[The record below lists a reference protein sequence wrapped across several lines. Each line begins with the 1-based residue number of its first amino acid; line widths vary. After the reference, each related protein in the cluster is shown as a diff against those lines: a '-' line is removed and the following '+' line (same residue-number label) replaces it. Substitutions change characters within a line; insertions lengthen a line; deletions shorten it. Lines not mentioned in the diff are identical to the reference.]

1 LKLLPFDFPGTAA
14 ANMELTS
21 SFEILLRS
29 FAPVFTEPS
38 FQTFRL
44 LMTGWILSTRH
55 RYVTDLIVSSDSTS
69 NGHYSDYHRFFS
81 QAVWDI
87 DQLWKLLAKTIVGTL
102 VGPDAVIILSGD
114 DTLCR
119 KRGLGIFGTGMHHD
133 PLSSSKSKKICHW
146 GHDWVDLCIVI
157 SNPWWAPSK
166 VFSLPIC
173 MRLYR
178 NRQGLTKGK
187 NKKAKSKTKQQK
199 NAASKNNQKAA
210 AKKREAKANAEN
222 SRRGSKTLHRTRP
235 ELMAEM
241 IALVAAWFPERQLL
255 LLVDSLY
262 SGKSVLG
269 TLPEN
274 VDLIGPVHT
283 KAALYAPAP
292 KETKARRGPRRKK
305 GDRLKSMEAWSKDS
319 SRWQTHHF
327 DQYGLHGSLQTK
339 TRTGMYYKAGN
350 DRLLRFV
357 LSRDTVG
364 DRPMR
369 IFYSTA
375 TEMTAREILSLFS
388 LRWSVEVT
396 HFDCKQHLGLEDAA
410 NRKEKA
416 VQRTAPMAM
425 FLYSLTIVWY
435 ANVGH
440 HNFQI
445 PHRPWYWW
453 KEEPSFADMLTTLRR
468 KSWEDQLSAV
478 SLNTSD
484 RNNKLATLNYLATLA
499 G

>member
-1 LKLLPFDFPGTAA
+1 
-14 ANMELTS
+14 MELTS
-21 SFEILLRS
+21 SFESLLRN

-38 FQTFRL
+38 FATFRL

-55 RYVTDLIVSSDSTS
+55 RYVTDLIVSSDSTT
-69 NGHYSDYHRFFS
+69 NGHFTDYHRFFS
-81 QAVWDI
+81 QAVWDL
-87 DQLWKLLAKTIVGTL
+87 DRLWKLLAELIVRTL
-102 VGPDAVIILSGD
+102 VGSDAVIILSGD

-157 SNPWWAPSK
+157 ANPWWAPSK

-187 NKKAKSKTKQQK
+187 NKKPKQTTASQK
-199 NAASKNNQKAA
+199 KAASKKNQQAA
-210 AKKREAKANAEN
+210 AKKRQAKRAAEKT
-222 SRRGSKTLHRTRP
+222 RQGSNTPHKTRP

-241 IALVAAWFPERQLL
+241 IAMVAAWFPDRQFLL
-255 LLVDSLY
+255 VVDSLY
-262 SGKSVLG
+262 SGKSVLR
-269 TLPEN
+269 TLPSN
-274 VDLIGPVHT
+274 VDLIGPVHA

-305 GDRLKSMEAWSKDS
+305 GDRLKSMEAWAQDS

-339 TRTGMYYKAGN
+339 TRTGLYYKAGN
-350 DRLLRFV
+350 DRLLRLV

-364 DRPMR
+364 DRPTR
-369 IFYSTA
+369 IFYSTNVDLA
-375 TEMTAREILSLFS
+375 PREILSLFS
-388 LRWSVEVT
+388 HRWSIEVT
-396 HFDCKQHLGLEDAA
+396 HFDCKQHLGLEDPA
-410 NRKEKA
+410 NRTEKA
-416 VQRTAPMAM
+416 VKRTAPMAM

-435 ANVGH
+435 ATQGH
-440 HNFQI
+440 QDFRI

-453 KEEPSFADMLTTLRR
+453 KAEPSFADMLTTLRR
-468 KSWEDQLSAV
+468 KSWEDQLSQV
-478 SLNTSD
+478 SLNRRERDT
-484 RNNKLATLNYLATLA
+484 KIATLSYLATLA